1 MVRIGSALDELRQ
14 AEKYDYVVVNE
25 DAEKSAEDIAAI
37 IRAEKC
43 STAKNKI
50 FLNKLI
56 YGGN

>member
-1 MVRIGSALDELRQ
+1 MVRIGSALEELKQ
-14 AEKYDYVVVNE
+14 AEKYDYIVVNE
-25 DAEKSAEDIAAI
+25 DAQRSAEDIGAI

-43 STAKNKI
+43 SSVKNKV